1 MERLNPH
8 LTDEQVDGFAAAI
21 DWRLAPPD
29 AAAYIAVLVEHDE
42 GDSEVAGCWVLDD
55 GRARRVVAPTF
66 GLTGFGK
73 RLILRRPQR
82 HPLEAIIMDKLA
94 WLFWRE
100 RGLNRYLL
108 LLPPEPGYVPP
119 PVVVRNPL
127 ARYIAAIVNG
137 VPVHRIK
144 PAHYPKPE
152 RETCWI

>member
-8 LTDEQVDGFAAAI
+8 LDDTQVEAFAAQVD
-21 DWRLAPPD
+21 WTLAPPD
-29 AAAYIAVLVEHDE
+29 AAAYIAICVQHDD
-42 GDSEVAGCWVLDD
+42 GDTEVAGCWVLDD
-55 GRARRVVAPTF
+55 GKARRVRAPSF
-66 GLTGFGK
+66 GLTGFGD